1 MQDPSKNDLSAFQI
15 AVLVLSTFV
24 LLILAIDLL
33 VPLDA
38 EISRLINWIDDVVCV
53 VLLVDF
59 GTRLYRAESK
69 LEFLRWGWIDLLAS
83 VPAIESLRWGRAIR
97 MLRIL
102 RLIRA
107 VRSIHALFSIVFK
120 SRAMGGIATITT
132 VAFLTISSASM
143 AILYVEHAAHG
154 NIRTAEDAL
163 WWSFA
168 TVTTVGYG
176 DVYPVSNAGRAIA
189 ASLMIVGVGLFGTLS
204 GAIAS
209 VFLGD
214 RRSSSSNGAV
224 PEALLDELH
233 ALRREIAE
241 LRAEL
246 EPKDPAS
253 GEIERREVSS

>member
-1 MQDPSKNDLSAFQI
+1 MRDPSKNDLSAFQI
-15 AVLVLSTFV
+15 AVLVLSSFV
-24 LLILAIDLL
+24 LLILAIELF
-33 VPLDA
+33 VPLNA
-38 EISRLINWIDDVVCV
+38 EISRLVNWIDDVVCV

-107 VRSIHALFSIVFK
+107 LRSIRALLSVVFK
-120 SRAMGGIATITT
+120 SRATGGMATITT
-132 VAFLTISSASM
+132 VAFLTISVASM
-143 AILYVEHAAHG
+143 AILYVEQAAHG

-176 DVYPVSNAGRAIA
+176 DVYPVSNAGRGIA
-189 ASLMIVGVGLFGTLS
+189 AALMIVGVGLFGTLS

-214 RRSSSSNGAV
+214 RRSSESV
-224 PEALLDELH
+224 KTDPDALTDELQ

-246 EPKDPAS
+246 ERKDTGS
-253 GEIERREVSS
+253 GEIERRGISS